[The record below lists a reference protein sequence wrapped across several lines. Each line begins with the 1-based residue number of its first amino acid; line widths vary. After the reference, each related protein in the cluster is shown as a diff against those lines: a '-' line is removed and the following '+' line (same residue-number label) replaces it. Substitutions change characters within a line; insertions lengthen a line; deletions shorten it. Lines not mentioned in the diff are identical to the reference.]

1 MLSLYAYN
9 YFSLLSDFFLLSFT
23 PAVLYNFFTGQALSA
38 SGHHQGEGF
47 VGDRLIL
54 PAPTNMPPTQAAAT
68 ANDLAILNNI
78 RESQVKV
85 EISS

>member
-1 MLSLYAYN
+1 
-9 YFSLLSDFFLLSFT
+9 
-23 PAVLYNFFTGQALSA
+23 
-38 SGHHQGEGF
+38 

-78 RESQVKV
+78 RESQVMASRDVILSKRINGDV
-85 EISS
+85 VIIYLNATRLKLWWFV

>member
-1 MLSLYAYN
+1 L
-9 YFSLLSDFFLLSFT
+9 FT
-23 PAVLYNFFTGQALSA
+23 DQALSA

-78 RESQVKV
+78 RESQVTAGNTR
-85 EISS
+85 ELYI